1 MTSKTPTL
9 SSLRSTKEGLLDPYD
24 VLDLWRSTTARGN
37 KVEIDALE
45 AEIKEAG
52 LLTHPLLQL
61 SLTIVKPIK
70 K

>member
-1 MTSKTPTL
+1 M
-9 SSLRSTKEGLLDPYD
+9 
-24 VLDLWRSTTARGN
+24 
-37 KVEIDALE
+37 EIDALE